1 MAVGKLGVP
10 ALAGHALRS
19 DVHGASVIRALPL
32 ETGRRHVDLR
42 VLVPPVRVWVG
53 GGGRNRGRDQIG
65 FLRMRKGERVN
76 ESRREGKRGGRLIL

>member
-53 GGGRNRGRDQIG
+53 GRGGGNGGRHQIG
-65 FLRMRKGERVN
+65 FRRMRKGERVN
-76 ESRREGKRGGRLIL
+76 ERRREGERGGRY

>member
-32 ETGRRHVDLR
+32 ETGRCHVDLR

-53 GGGRNRGRDQIG
+53 GGV
-65 FLRMRKGERVN
+65 GET
-76 ESRREGKRGGRLIL
+76 EEDIRLDFGA